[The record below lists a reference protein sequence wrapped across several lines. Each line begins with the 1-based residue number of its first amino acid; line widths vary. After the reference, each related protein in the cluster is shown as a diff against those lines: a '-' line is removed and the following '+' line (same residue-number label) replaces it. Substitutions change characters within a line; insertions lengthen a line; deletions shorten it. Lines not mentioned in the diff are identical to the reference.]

1 MIKKEGKKNTM
12 LFPFYLK
19 KKKNVNNTQTA
30 TITISS
36 NPIPVKILAQTT
48 TNKLL

>member
-12 LFPFYLK
+12 LFPFYL